1 MFTLGC
7 CGCGVGA
14 GGGGANMVGMTG
26 ITGIG
31 GRYALAGVGAAAVG
45 CPGPCPG
52 PDVIVERGE

>member
-1 MFTLGC
+1 
-7 CGCGVGA
+7 
-14 GGGGANMVGMTG
+14 MVGMTG

-52 PDVIVERGE
+52 PDVIGERGE